1 MKLTMAIS
9 VILALG
15 VGFWLGRATA
25 PTPESELS
33 TLASFQRA
41 LDDPDWLTRWYRFSG
56 FLMHLDPD
64 NLPEALEALEPQLPW
79 LVTDE
84 LRVFMLAWS
93 RFDAPGAFAQA
104 MSWPGQL
111 SRNTGGAALYA
122 WAFRDPTAALEALDS
137 VENPETREFMEARL
151 IAGWA
156 HGEHRASALE
166 YVAFLPEGSRRFAYL
181 GTLSWELAKEGP
193 EAVMAWA
200 EAVPDISRRYKA
212 AVFLKA
218 SSTLASSDAPAAA
231 HWLAG
236 HLDQNYTDG
245 ALRVVARSWASS
257 DPPAALG
264 WLTSLPAGERRD
276 GAVSNAFRVWH
287 ERASGDAERWLR
299 AGIPAEA
306 LDPAV
311 SGMVNETRRG
321 SPEIA
326 MNWALEL
333 EDPERRRTN
342 VGSVGRNWIRRDAP
356 AAERWLAAADLPA
369 DLVQAIR
376 EQPPAEELEPAC
388 SGEAGCEE

>member
-156 HGEHRASALE
+156 HGEHRPSAFD
-166 YVAFLPEGSRRFAYL
+166 YVASLPEGPRRFAYI
-181 GTLSWELAKEGP
+181 GTLAWELAKDGP
-193 EAVMAWA
+193 EAVIRWA
-200 EAVPDISRRYKA
+200 EGVPDLSKRYKA
-212 AVFLKA
+212 GVFLKA
-218 SSTLASSDAPAAA
+218 SSTLASSDPAGAA
-231 HWLAG
+231 RWLAG
-236 HLDQNYTDG
+236 HLDQDYADG
-245 ALRVVARSWASS
+245 VLKVVARSWAGR
-257 DPPAALG
+257 DAPAALG

-276 GAVSNAFRVWH
+276 GTVSNAFSVWH
-287 ERASGDAERWLR
+287 ELSPREAEHWLS
-299 AGIPAEA
+299 AETPAA
-306 LDPAV
+306 PLDPAV
-311 SGMVNETRRG
+311 RVVVTGVRRE
-321 SPEIA
+321 SPRIA
-326 MNWALEL
+326 MNWALAL
-333 EDPERRRTN
+333 HDPDMRRRVVVN
-342 VGSVGRNWIRRDAP
+342 VGRSWIRRDAP
-356 AAERWLAAADLPA
+356 AAEGWLAQADLPA
-369 DLVQAIR
+369 DLEQAIR
-376 EQPPAEELEPAC
+376 KARPDPGVEPLCA
-388 SGEAGCEE
+388 GETDCGE